1 MKREFASLTAQ
12 EALHVAIF
20 IEERNAEIYRELAE
34 MFAEF
39 RDPASLEIA
48 AAFWEM
54 SNDERGHGT
63 QLQKRYLE
71 RFGTQACA
79 VTEDY
84 ISDFIEVPRLS
95 NGEIFAISKV
105 KVGRSPREMALEVA
119 IAAEDSAI
127 RFYRRLVEATQDE
140 NLVDQYRELLA
151 FETNHS
157 GWLDQKLSE
166 TRRFNSGS
174 KLA

>member
-1 MKREFASLTAQ
+1 MKREFTSLTAQ

-54 SNDERGHGT
+54 SNEERSHGT
-63 QLQKRYLE
+63 LLQKRYFE

-79 VTEDY
+79 VTEDD
-84 ISDFIEVPRLS
+84 ISDLIEVPRLAS
-95 NGEIFAISKV
+95 GEIFAISKV

-119 IAAEDSAI
+119 IAAEDSAM
-127 RFYRRLVEATQDE
+127 RFYRRLVEGTEDE
-140 NLVDQYRELLA
+140 DLLTQYRELLA

-157 GWLDQKLSE
+157 GWLDQKLAE
-166 TRRFNSGS
+166 ARRISGGT